1 MKYKLKTIDGKHIT
15 LNDDYVV
22 YVQYLGHHNN
32 VAPHHSFLVATSPN
46 ISDTK
51 FDIPLFDDYKMN
63 DDDSNYKFVC
73 DWGFNKE

>member
-1 MKYKLKTIDGKHIT
+1 MKYKLKTIDGKHVT

-22 YVQYLGHHNN
+22 YVQYIGHSNT
-32 VAPHHSFLVATSPN
+32 VAPNHSFLVATS

-51 FDIPLFDDYKMN
+51 FVIPLFDDYKMN
-63 DDDSNYKFVC
+63 EDDSNLKFVC